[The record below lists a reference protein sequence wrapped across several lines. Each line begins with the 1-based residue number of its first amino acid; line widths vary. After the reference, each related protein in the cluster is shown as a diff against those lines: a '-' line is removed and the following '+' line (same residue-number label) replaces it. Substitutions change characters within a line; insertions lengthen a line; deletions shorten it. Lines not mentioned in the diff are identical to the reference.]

1 MYASPIYIFVLKVDV
16 NGTEHTRTAHPLYG
30 DDTSKD
36 FEKESG
42 EMFFRQKFV
51 GKLRF
56 IGDDYTFINSKPFDS
71 KFSLDINI
79 SYNNGGTSSNTI
91 KCYFTK
97 ADCEFDEDS
106 QLIEV
111 TPKSDDEYTKLLAGI
126 NKEFDLIQLLPV
138 VKYVKITKRT
148 TLQIYAKN
156 DITCGYFIGN
166 TYWESEV
173 IDSSATSTDLINAHF
188 GYISSPAQ
196 ITIDMLLTDDYFGT
210 LNPTINTIY
219 RGNSNA
225 NPSGRAYY
233 GNLYSENNDY
243 YIHTSNMLW
252 FTTYKYIVE
261 VHKTSDDSVVCW
273 AYIDTGEQDLANWEI
288 EDSKTLKVYYGSV
301 DLASPPPIYP
311 DDAMTI
317 ETSFVYGRVLTADD
331 TEHPIAQDDP
341 IGNTGNLKYCVPNAG
356 FPVLFSFDVQTSP
369 TRYGTAASGEY
380 WVKPQHN
387 GNLLPVARNSWSFCS
402 MWMVAYNTAQY
413 DKKYILKDAYS
424 LSSCINVLLQ
434 QIDTNVT
441 HDCTP
446 DYSSFLYGENEL
458 RVDDFTLLIT
468 PKSNILVNEY
478 DKPASKATI
487 TLYQVLDML
496 KSTLQ
501 CYWFVED
508 GKLKIEHVKYFR
520 NGGSYSSP
528 TVETD
533 LTTKFARN
541 GKRLSLGTSK
551 YSYNTDAI
559 PERYEFAWMDEQTK
573 MFDGLPIEVMSN
585 YAEQGNIQ
593 TVNVARFAS
602 DVDMALISPDKF
614 SDDGF
619 FVLAAVGNDVDGY
632 SLPLVDKTVDGIQ
645 YVLQNGYMAFATLQP
660 NYWTWNIAAK
670 RVKINGVEVIANGI
684 AKTKTQDVSFAK
696 LTDPDV
702 TKTIKTDIGYGKV
715 EKISV
720 NLTSR
725 TVNATLVYDP
735 E

>member
-16 NGTEHTRTAHPLYG
+16 NGTEQTKTAHPIYG
-30 DDTSKD
+30 DDVSKD
-36 FEKESG
+36 YEKESG

-56 IGDDYTFINSKPFDS
+56 IGDDYTFITSKPFDS
-71 KFSLDINI
+71 RFSLDINV
-79 SYNNGGTSSNTI
+79 SYNNGGTSRYAL

-97 ADCEFDEDS
+97 ADCDFDEDS

-126 NKEFDLIQLLPV
+126 NKEFDLIQLLPE
-138 VKYVKITKRT
+138 VKPVKIRKRS

-196 ITIDMLLTDDYFGT
+196 ITIDMLLTDDAFRT

-225 NPSGRAYY
+225 NKSGRAYY

-243 YIHTSNMLW
+243 YIHTRNMLW
-252 FTTYKYIVE
+252 YITYKYIVE
-261 VHKTSDDSVVCW
+261 IHKTSDDSVVCW
-273 AYIDTGEQDLANWEI
+273 AYFDTGEQDLANWEI
-288 EDSKTLKVYYGSV
+288 EDSKTLTVYYGSV
-301 DLASPPPIYP
+301 DLESPTHTNR
-311 DDAMTI
+311 DNAMTI

-331 TEHPIAQDDP
+331 TKYPIAQDDP
-341 IGNTGNLKYCVPNAG
+341 IGNTGNLKYCVSHADL
-356 FPVLFSFDVQTSP
+356 PVLFSFETQQSP
-369 TRYGTAASGEY
+369 TGYGTAASGEY
-380 WVKPQHN
+380 WVKPQHD

-402 MWMVAYNTAQY
+402 MWMVAYNTAQF
-413 DKKYILKDAYS
+413 DKQYILKDAYS

-441 HDCTP
+441 HDCTS
-446 DYSSFLYGENEL
+446 DYSSFLYGENAL
-458 RVDDFTLLIT
+458 RVNDFTLLIT

-508 GKLKIEHVKYFR
+508 GKLKIEHVEYFR

-559 PERYEFAWMDEQTK
+559 PERYEFSWMDEQTK

-585 YAEQGNIQ
+585 YAEKGNIQ

-602 DVDMALISPDKF
+602 DVDMATISPDKF

-632 SLPLVDKTVDGIQ
+632 SLPLVGKTVDGIQ

-660 NYWTWNIAAK
+660 KYWTWNIAAK

-684 AKTKTQDVSFAK
+684 AKTKTQEVSFAK

-702 TKTIKTDIGYGKV
+702 TKTIKTAIGYGKV